1 LSAFKR
7 CLGLL
12 LAWSAIGAA
21 GAAEPPKALL
31 WKVSDGDNQVYL
43 LGSFHALKESD
54 YPLAASIEAAFADA
68 ETVAFEI
75 SPEEMNSA
83 DLPIKMVNAARL
95 PEGKLLQH
103 TMSAPSWQ
111 RLQQYAEKRGLPLQN
126 FLSLEPWFMSL
137 VISMQEMALIG
148 YDPKQGLDQ
157 HLIARSAQAGKR
169 TRGLETGDEQIAALD
184 SMSPA
189 EQQQALAESL
199 DDAQN
204 FKARMDTL
212 HGYWRTGNER
222 ALNEMLAVEFKR
234 DYAQLYQRINVAR
247 NQAWLPKIRRM
258 LDDENKDDTLVVVG
272 SLHLLG
278 ADGLVSQLKGKGYRV
293 ERL

>member
-1 LSAFKR
+1 MKAFKR
-7 CLGLL
+7 CLTLL
-12 LAWSAIGAA
+12 LALSVFSAGA
-21 GAAEPPKALL
+21 AAEPPKALL
-31 WKVSDGDNQVYL
+31 WKVSDGDNRVYL

-54 YPLAASIEAAFADA
+54 YPLGAPIEAAFADA

-83 DLPIKMVNAARL
+83 ELPIKMVNAARL
-95 PEGKLLQH
+95 PAGKTLQH
-103 TMSAPSWQ
+103 TISAPSWQ

-126 FLSLEPWFMSL
+126 FLGLEPWFMAL

-169 TRGLETGDEQIAALD
+169 TRGLETGEEQIAALD
-184 SMSPA
+184 SMSA
-189 EQQQALAESL
+189 TEQQQALADSL
-199 DDAQN
+199 DDAQD
-204 FKARMDTL
+204 FKTRMDLL
-212 HGYWRTGNER
+212 HSHWRTGNER

-258 LDDENKDDTLVVVG
+258 LDDESEDDTLVVVG
-272 SLHLLG
+272 SMHLLG
-278 ADGLVSQLKGKGYRV
+278 ADGLVSQLKGQGYRV